1 MADANAEHADDKANA
16 DAGNGGETGDPTP
29 EEQIAKLT
37 EDLATSETKATD
49 LASKLGTQS
58 SQIGELKK
66 FADEMTNDPKA
77 LIGRIADGAG
87 IKVDFDAKPAIGTD
101 ITGLEPEQIS
111 KLVQGI
117 TAEVKAELDP
127 VAKAAQDATVLFN
140 QQALSSKYSDFDS
153 RGQEMDT
160 LKVAVASNN
169 MSGDELLYLASI
181 GQAREGIVAD
191 AMQKGADEKLA
202 ELNKKAEE
210 QISGGGTTSKDK
222 GKGHTAESAADRLNR
237 VRGR

>member
-1 MADANAEHADDKANA
+1 MADANADHADDQANA

-29 EEQIAKLT
+29 EEQITKLT
-37 EDLATSETKATD
+37 EDLGISQGKEKE

-58 SQIGELKK
+58 GQIGELKK
-66 FADEMTNDPKA
+66 FADEMTADPKG

-87 IKVDFDAKPAIGTD
+87 IKVDFDMKPVMAAELK
-101 ITGLEPEQIS
+101 GLEPEEIG

-117 TAEVKAELDP
+117 TAEVKAGLDP
-127 VAKAAQDATVLFN
+127 AVKSAQEATALFN
-140 QQALSSKYSDFDS
+140 QQVLTTKYPDFDE

-160 LKVAVASNN
+160 LKVGLASKAI
-169 MSGDELLYLASI
+169 STDELLYLASI
-181 GQAREGIVAD
+181 GQAREAIAAD
-191 AMQKGADEKLA
+191 AYKKGADAKLA

-210 QISGGGTTSKDK
+210 QVSGGGKSSQEKA
-222 GKGHTAESAADRLNR
+222 KGHTAESAADRLNR